1 MGVKLTWD
9 DMCGWKV
16 EITWDYVYG
25 ADTVA
30 GKKVL
35 YFGDYKQAY
44 FWKKYEAVLDFSF
57 VRDYVTN
64 L

>member
-9 DMCGWKV
+9 DICGWKI
-16 EITWDYVYG
+16 EITWNHTYG
-25 ADTVA
+25 AVTVP

-44 FWKKYEAVLDFSF
+44 FWKKYEADLDVSF